1 MAGPTLRIEAPARKE
16 RAGGITQVA
25 EFVQND
31 RIGNAEAVVYQS
43 DNCTFPYT
51 EEVRCFAAAA
61 VPDKTYAGIEIEDA
75 IGAPFTLVA
84 GVSCFINPDPDE
96 EARARAIFD
105 AGKDRALEEIV
116 GVWADGGVALAAG
129 TSVEGAIALVDQE
142 LDDKYIGQGV
152 ILMSRADAVLADA
165 AGAISVEDGDAYPTT
180 VNGTPILASGRIA
193 SGTVYGVGA
202 IKVEHTGTQNY
213 NTHDLESNLHYALA
227 EAIFV
232 LAVDCEF
239 RIKSSTGA

>member
-16 RAGGITQVA
+16 RAGGIDKIA
-25 EFVQND
+25 EFRQND
-31 RIGNAEAVVYQS
+31 RVGNAEAVVYQS
-43 DNCTFPYT
+43 DGCTFPYT

-61 VPDKTYAGIEIEDA
+61 VPDKTYVGIEVEDA

-96 EARARAIFD
+96 EARAAAIFE
-105 AGKDRALEEIV
+105 AGRGRALEEIL
-116 GVWADGGVALAAG
+116 GVWADGGTALAAG
-129 TSVEGAIALVDQE
+129 GTVAGAIGRVDQE

-152 ILMSRADAVLADA
+152 ILMSRADVVAAESVLTLGAD
-165 AGAISVEDGDAYPTT
+165 GIPYTT
-180 VNGTPILASGRIA
+180 NGTPVLASGRIEP
-193 SGTVYGVGA
+193 GTVYGVGA
-202 IKVEHTGTQNY
+202 ILVEHSATQNY
-213 NTHDLESNLHYALA
+213 NTHDLESNLHFALA

-239 RIKSSTGA
+239 RVKSSTGA